1 MSANTVDQKV
11 VEMRFDNKDFEK
23 NTHQTMSTLDKLKQS
38 LKFTGATKGLEEIE
52 TKQRGMKFEGL
63 AAGIE
68 TVQMKFSAM
77 EAIAFSALNNITNRA
92 INAGISITKA
102 LTIDPISTGFQEY
115 EEKMGSVRTMLM
127 SSGYGLD
134 TIKEQLEELN
144 KYADQ
149 TIYSFQDMTSNIGKF
164 TNAGVDLKVAV
175 QAMKGISN
183 EAAVSGASSMEASRA
198 MYNIAQSLSMGYM
211 QFIDW
216 KSIENANMATVE
228 FKTNLMKT
236 GVAMGKIKDLGNGM
250 YSTGKETY
258 NLQQL
263 FKDGL
268 KDQWLTSDVLLT
280 TLQEYSNEETEIG
293 KKAYDAATKVR
304 TFSQLMA
311 TLKEAAQSGWGMTWE
326 LLVGD
331 FNEATDFLTEIS
343 DKIGGILDASSKAR
357 NEMLK
362 AWKEGGGR
370 AAAIDSLR
378 NIYNAI
384 GALIK
389 PIRDAFREVFPPMTA
404 KRLIEMTEAVK
415 NFTSKLILTSKA
427 SKQVHDIFKAFFS
440 VIKVG
445 VNIFK
450 TGLTIIFKAISAI
463 LGFKGSALDAVHAV
477 SQWVQGL
484 ADAINKSKVFTKT
497 AEFVSGAVDKIRDA
511 VAKAIDKIKQLFT
524 ASGISSFVDVLKKL
538 WEFISFIGGKVVNIA
553 AIMVNGIIKAFS
565 SGSNTMLSLV
575 NGTLLGTILLKIK
588 QFVDN
593 FHNTSKEILS
603 IGKTFKEVL
612 LGVKGALK
620 AYQEDLEAKKL
631 LKIAIAV
638 GILAVSLK
646 LLSTIPMEDLI
657 KGLGGIGV
665 LFGGLMGALKIL
677 SKYMGDLKKVGRTSV
692 LMISMA
698 IAIGILAGALKKIAS
713 IETEKLLPA
722 IIALGAIMA
731 YMIGTAKLLGKG
743 GKNLTKGAGQLI
755 LMAVA
760 VRILA
765 SAIKALGKLEP
776 EQMLQGI
783 AGFGAIMLILVGLS
797 SYMSRQKADM
807 IKGSAGI
814 IAMAIGIRIIASAIK
829 SMGSMENDQFLQG
842 LAGFGAIMLIL
853 VGLSSYLS
861 RHGGTF
867 AKGGASMLI
876 LSVSLLI
883 MAKVA
888 KQFGEMEW
896 ESLGKAGA
904 AIGGILV
911 FATILALLGKMG
923 PSILLGATSLLIAG
937 VALSIMVPVLKKLGE
952 IKWETMAKAGGYLLG
967 IMVALVLLGAVASAL
982 MDTGAILALAA
993 LAGTLLLF
1001 GAGIALIG
1009 AGLMMIGA
1017 GIAALAA
1024 SLTVSAAA
1032 IVAQLTIILTGI
1044 IMLIPNTIKAL
1055 AEGLVLF
1062 IVTIA
1067 NSFDQIADALVT
1079 IIVKICDVLITCVP
1093 KIVETILVIF
1103 TSLLESLA
1111 EHYPD
1116 MLDAGMRIIIAFL
1129 EGLALKLP
1137 DLIQAGFDLIISFIN
1152 GVADAIRNNAQAIK
1166 DAMQNLGQ
1174 AMLDGLC
1181 TFLGINSPSKK
1192 FMEIGLNIIQGLI
1205 NGLVDGIV
1213 KVVTKVK
1220 EIANKMAEAVHE
1232 KIAKF
1237 KEIGGKL
1244 INALKDGVA
1253 DFKDKVVNKVKSV
1266 AKGAVSTLKDFINNF
1281 KEAGKNLMNGLKDG
1295 ITAAKDKVVNKVKS
1309 IANGAI
1315 DTIKKALGIHSPSTV
1330 FRKIGEYTI
1339 QGMING
1345 ISMMGKA
1352 VSKVSEKVGNLAI
1365 NGMNKSIDKVAD
1377 LLSTDIDSEPT
1388 IKPVLDL
1395 SEIQNGVGKM
1405 NGMFNNQTVG
1415 VNANLNAISNM
1426 SRNRMN
1432 TNNEMLSA
1440 IKDLGKSLDNA
1451 GTTNNYN
1458 VNGVNYSGDSD
1469 VQSAIETLVRAVTV
1483 EGRV

>member
-1 MSANTVDQKV
+1 MSATIDQKV

-23 NTHQTMSTLDKLKQS
+23 NTHQTMSTLEKLKQS
-38 LKFTGATKGLEEIE
+38 LKLNGATKGLEEIE

-77 EAIAFSALNNITNRA
+77 EAIAFSALQNITNRA

-134 TIKEQLEELN
+134 IIKEQLEELN

-236 GVAMGKIKDLGNGM
+236 GVAMGKIKDLGNGL

-370 AAAIDSLR
+370 SAAIDSLR

-427 SKQVHDIFKAFFS
+427 SKQLHDIFKAFFS

-445 VNIFK
+445 VNIIK

-463 LGFKGSALDAVHAV
+463 LGFKGSALDAVHVV

-511 VAKAIDKIKQLFT
+511 IAKAIDKIKQLFT
-524 ASGISSFVDVLKKL
+524 SSGISSFVDALRKL
-538 WEFISFIGGKVVNIA
+538 WDFISFIGGKVVNIA
-553 AIMVNGIIKAFS
+553 AIIVNGITSAFS
-565 SGSNTMLSLV
+565 SGSGTLNALV
-575 NGTLLGTILLKIK
+575 SGTLLGTILLKIK
-588 QFVDN
+588 QFIDN
-593 FHNTSKEILS
+593 FDNTVKQITGVGKNVVEIL
-603 IGKTFKEVL
+603 K
-612 LGVKGALK
+612 GVRGVLK
-620 AYQEDLEAKKL
+620 AYQEDLESKKL
-631 LKIAIAV
+631 LKIAAAV
-638 GILAVSLK
+638 GILAISLK
-646 LLSTIPMEDLI
+646 ILSTIPMEDLI

-665 LFGGLMGALKIL
+665 LFSGLMGALKIL
-677 SKYMGDLKKVGRTSV
+677 SKYMGDLKKVGITSA
-692 LMISMA
+692 LMTAMSIS
-698 IAIGILAGALKKIAS
+698 ILILAGALKKVSS
-713 IETEKLLPA
+713 IETEKLLPSM
-722 IIALGAIMA
+722 IALGFIMGIMLA
-731 YMIGTAKLLGKG
+731 VAKGLGTG
-743 GKNLTKGAGQLI
+743 GKQLEKGAGQLI

-765 SAIKALGKLEP
+765 SAIKSIGKLDP
-776 EQMLQGI
+776 IQMATGVL
-783 AGFGAIMLILVGLS
+783 GLS
-797 SYMSRQKADM
+797 SIIVLLAALSENLSKKKVDM
-807 IKGSAGI
+807 VSGSAGI
-814 IAMAIGIRIIASAIK
+814 IALAIGIKIISSAVK
-829 SMGSMENDQFLQG
+829 SLGSMNLTKMAQG
-842 LAGFGAIMLIL
+842 LLGFSAIMLVLAGISEF
-853 VGLSSYLS
+853 LSKKKASFAA
-861 RHGGTF
+861 GG
-867 AKGGASMLI
+867 GSMLI
-876 LSVSLLI
+876 LSVALLI

-888 KQFGEMEW
+888 KQFGQMEW
-896 ESLGKAGA
+896 ESLGKAGV
-904 AIGGILV
+904 AIGGILI
-911 FATILALLGKMG
+911 FAAGLSLIGKMG
-923 PSILLGATSLLIAG
+923 PSLLLGASGLLVAG
-937 VALSIMVPVLKKLGE
+937 VALAIFVPAIKKLGE
-952 IKWETMAKAGGYLLG
+952 IDFKTISTAMLYLVGVLAALG
-967 IMVALVLLGAVASAL
+967 VAAYALVN
-982 MDTGAILALAA
+982 TGALVAMAA
-993 LAGTLLLF
+993 LAGVLLLF
-1001 GAGIALIG
+1001 GAGIALVG
-1009 AGLMMIGA
+1009 AGLMMISA
-1017 GIAALAA
+1017 GIASLAA

-1062 IVTIA
+1062 IKIIA
-1067 NSFDQIADALVT
+1067 DSFGQISDALVT
-1079 IIVKICDVLITCVP
+1079 IIIGICDVLIQCVP
-1093 KIVETILVIF
+1093 KIVETLLIIF
-1103 TSLLESLA
+1103 TALLESLA
-1111 EHYPD
+1111 THLPAII
-1116 MLDAGMRIIIAFL
+1116 DAGMRIVIAFI
-1129 EGLALKLP
+1129 EGIALKLP

-1166 DAMQNLGQ
+1166 DAMINLGT

-1181 TFLGINSPSKK
+1181 TFLGINSPSTK
-1192 FMEIGLNIIQGLI
+1192 FMEIGKYIIEGLI
-1205 NGLVDGIV
+1205 NGLVDGV
-1213 KVVTKVK
+1213 VNLVTKVK
-1220 EIANKMAEAVHE
+1220 EIANKMADAVHE

-1237 KEIGGKL
+1237 KEIGGNL

-1253 DFKDKVVNKVKSV
+1253 DFKDKVINKVQSV
-1266 AKGAVSTLKDFINNF
+1266 AKGAVSTLNDFINNF
-1281 KEAGKNLMNGLKDG
+1281 KDAGKNLMNGLKDG
-1295 ITAAKDKVVNKVKS
+1295 ITAAKDKIVNKVKS
-1309 IANGAI
+1309 IANSAI
-1315 DTIKKALGIHSPSTV
+1315 DTIKKTLGIHSPSTV

-1339 QGMING
+1339 QGMVNG
-1345 ISMMGKA
+1345 ITAMGKM
-1352 VSKVSEKVGNLAI
+1352 VGRVSERVGNLAI

-1377 LLSTDIDSEPT
+1377 LLSTDIDAEPT
-1388 IKPVLDL
+1388 ITPVLDL

-1405 NGMFNNQTVG
+1405 NSMFNNQSVG

-1432 TNNEMLSA
+1432 SNNEMLSA
-1440 IKDLGKSLDNA
+1440 IKDLGKSLNNA

-1458 VNGVNYSGDSD
+1458 VNGVSYSGDSD
-1469 VQSAIETLVRAVTV
+1469 VQSAIETLVRAATV

>member
-1 MSANTVDQKV
+1 MSATIDQKV

-23 NTHQTMSTLDKLKQS
+23 NTHQTMSTLEKLKQS
-38 LKFTGATKGLEEIE
+38 LKLNGATKGLEEIE

-77 EAIAFSALNNITNRA
+77 EAIAFSALQNITNRA

-134 TIKEQLEELN
+134 VIKEQLEELN

-198 MYNIAQSLSMGYM
+198 MYNIAQSLSTGYM
-211 QFIDW
+211 QLIDW

-236 GVAMGKIKDLGNGM
+236 GVAMGKIKDLGNGL

-370 AAAIDSLR
+370 SAAIDSLR

-384 GALIK
+384 EALIK

-450 TGLTIIFKAISAI
+450 TGLTIIFKVISAI
-463 LGFKGSALDAVHAV
+463 LGFKGTALDAVHAV

-511 VAKAIDKIKQLFT
+511 IAKVIDKIKQLFT
-524 ASGISSFVDVLKKL
+524 SSGISSFIDVLKKL

-553 AIMVNGIIKAFS
+553 AIMVNGIVKAFS

-603 IGKTFKEVL
+603 IGKTFKEIL
-612 LGVKGALK
+612 LGVKGVLK
-620 AYQEDLEAKKL
+620 SFQEDLEAKKL

-677 SKYMGDLKKVGRTSV
+677 SKYMGDLEKVGRTST
-692 LMISMA
+692 LMIAMS
-698 IAIGILAGALKKIAS
+698 ISILILAGALKKIAS

-765 SAIKALGKLEP
+765 SAIKAIGKLEP
-776 EQMLQGI
+776 EQMLQGL
-783 AGFGAIMLILVGLS
+783 AGFGAIMLTLVGLS

-829 SMGSMENDQFLQG
+829 AMGSMENDQFLQG
-842 LAGFGAIMLIL
+842 LAGFGAIMLTL

-861 RHGGTF
+861 RHGSTF

-888 KQFGEMEW
+888 KQFGQIEW

-904 AIGGILV
+904 AISGILI
-911 FATILALLGKMG
+911 FAAGLALIGKIG
-923 PSILLGATSLLIAG
+923 PSLLLGASGLLVAG
-937 VALSIMVPVLKKLGE
+937 VALAIFVPVIKKLGE
-952 IKWETMAKAGGYLLG
+952 IDFKTIGTAMLYLVGVLAALG
-967 IMVALVLLGAVASAL
+967 VAAYALVA
-982 MDTGAILALAA
+982 TGALAA
-993 LAGTLLLF
+993 MASLAGVLLLF
-1001 GAGIALIG
+1001 GAGIALVG

-1017 GIAALAA
+1017 GIASLAA

-1044 IMLIPNTIKAL
+1044 IMLIPNTVKAL

-1062 IVTIA
+1062 IQTIA
-1067 NSFDQIADALVT
+1067 NSFGQIADALVT
-1079 IIVKICDVLITCVP
+1079 IIIGLCDILIQCVP
-1093 KIVETILVIF
+1093 KIVETLLVIF
-1103 TSLLESLA
+1103 TALLESLA
-1111 EHYPD
+1111 THLPAII
-1116 MLDAGMRIIIAFL
+1116 DAGMRIVIAFI
-1129 EGLALKLP
+1129 EGIALKLP

-1166 DAMQNLGQ
+1166 DAMINLGT

-1181 TFLGINSPSKK
+1181 TFLGINSPSTK
-1192 FMEIGLNIIQGLI
+1192 FMEIGKYIIEGLI
-1205 NGLVDGIV
+1205 NGLVDGV
-1213 KVVTKVK
+1213 VNLVTKVK
-1220 EIANKMAEAVHE
+1220 EIANKMADAVHE

-1244 INALKDGVA
+1244 INALKDGIA
-1253 DFKDKVVNKVKSV
+1253 DFKDKVINKVKSV
-1266 AKGAVSTLKDFINNF
+1266 AKGAVSTLKNFINNF
-1281 KEAGKNLMNGLKDG
+1281 KDAGKNLINGLKDG

-1309 IANGAI
+1309 IANSAI
-1315 DTIKKALGIHSPSTV
+1315 DTIKKVLGIHSPSTV

-1339 QGMING
+1339 QGMVNG
-1345 ISMMGKA
+1345 ITAMGKM
-1352 VSKVSEKVGNLAI
+1352 VGRVSERVGNLAI

-1377 LLSTDIDSEPT
+1377 LLSTDIDAEPT
-1388 IKPVLDL
+1388 ITPVLDL

-1405 NGMFNNQTVG
+1405 NSMFNNQSVG

-1432 TNNEMLSA
+1432 SNNEMLSA
-1440 IKDLGKSLDNA
+1440 IKDLGKSLNNA

-1458 VNGVNYSGDSD
+1458 VNGVSYSGDSD
-1469 VQSAIETLVRAVTV
+1469 VQSAIETLVRAATV

>member
-1 MSANTVDQKV
+1 MSATIDQKV

-23 NTHQTMSTLDKLKQS
+23 NTHQTMSTLEKLKQS
-38 LKFTGATKGLEEIE
+38 LKLNGATKGLEEIE

-63 AAGIE
+63 TAGIE

-77 EAIAFSALNNITNRA
+77 EAIAFSALQNITNRA

-134 TIKEQLEELN
+134 VIKEQLEELN

-236 GVAMGKIKDLGNGM
+236 GVAMGKIKDLGNGL

-311 TLKEAAQSGWGMTWE
+311 TLKEAAQSGWGITWE

-343 DKIGGILDASSKAR
+343 DKISGILDASSKAR

-445 VNIFK
+445 VNIIK
-450 TGLTIIFKAISAI
+450 TGLTIVFKAISAI
-463 LGFKGSALDAVHAV
+463 LGFKGSALDAVHVV
-477 SQWVQGL
+477 SQWVQSL

-511 VAKAIDKIKQLFT
+511 IAKAMDKIKQLFT
-524 ASGISSFVDVLKKL
+524 SSGISSFVDVLKKL

-553 AIMVNGIIKAFS
+553 AIMANGIVKAFS

-657 KGLGGIGV
+657 KGLGGIGI
-665 LFGGLMGALKIL
+665 LFGGLMASLKIL
-677 SKYMGDLKKVGRTSV
+677 SKYMGDIKKVGRTSI

-698 IAIGILAGALKKIAS
+698 IAIGILAGALKKVAS

-722 IIALGAIMA
+722 MIALGFIMGIMLGIA
-731 YMIGTAKLLGKG
+731 KGLGTG
-743 GKNLTKGAGQLI
+743 GKQLEKGAGQLI

-765 SAIKALGKLEP
+765 SAIKSIGKLDP
-776 EQMLQGI
+776 IQMATGVL
-783 AGFGAIMLILVGLS
+783 GLS
-797 SYMSRQKADM
+797 SIIVLLAALSEYLSKKKADM
-807 IKGSAGI
+807 VSGSVGI
-814 IAMAIGIRIIASAIK
+814 IALAIGIRIIANAVK
-829 SMGSMENDQFLQG
+829 ALGGMDPMQMAQG
-842 LAGFGAIMLIL
+842 LLGFSAIMLIL
-853 VGLSSYLS
+853 AGISEYLS
-861 RHGGTF
+861 RKEATF
-867 AKGGASMLI
+867 AKGGVSMLI
-876 LSVSLLI
+876 LSAALLI
-883 MAKVA
+883 MAKVS
-888 KQFGEMEW
+888 KQFGQMEW

-911 FATILALLGKMG
+911 LATALSLLGNMG
-923 PSILLGATSLLIAG
+923 PGILIA
-937 VALSIMVPVLKKLGE
+937 
-952 IKWETMAKAGGYLLG
+952 
-967 IMVALVLLGAVASAL
+967 ASAL
-982 MDTGAILALAA
+982 LVVAIALNIFIPAIKKIGELDIGTLAKGLLVMIAALAA
-993 LAGTLLLF
+993 LAIVSTLITDTGAIAAMAALAGVLALF
-1001 GAGIALIG
+1001 GVGIALIG
-1009 AGLMMIGA
+1009 VGIMAISA
-1017 GIAALAA
+1017 GIASLAA

-1044 IMLIPNTIKAL
+1044 IMLIPNTVKAL

-1062 IVTIA
+1062 IQTIA
-1067 NSFDQIADALVT
+1067 DSFGQIADALVT
-1079 IIVKICDVLITCVP
+1079 IIIGICDVLIQCVP
-1093 KIVETILVIF
+1093 KIVETLLVIF
-1103 TSLLESLA
+1103 TALLESLA
-1111 EHYPD
+1111 THLPD
-1116 MLDAGMRIIIAFL
+1116 IIDAGMRIVIALL
-1129 EGLALKLP
+1129 EGIALKLP

-1152 GVADAIRNNAQAIK
+1152 GLADAIRNNAQAIK
-1166 DAMQNLGQ
+1166 DAMVNLGT
-1174 AMLDGLC
+1174 AMLEGLC
-1181 TFLGINSPSKK
+1181 TFLGINSPSTK
-1192 FMEIGLNIIQGLI
+1192 FMEIGKYIIEGLI
-1205 NGLVDGIV
+1205 NGLVDGV
-1213 KVVTKVK
+1213 VNLVTKVK
-1220 EIANKMAEAVHE
+1220 EIANKMADAVHE

-1237 KEIGGKL
+1237 KEIGGNL

-1253 DFKDKVVNKVKSV
+1253 DFKDKVVNKVQSV

-1281 KEAGKNLMNGLKDG
+1281 KDAGKNLMNGLKDG

-1309 IANGAI
+1309 IANSAI

-1339 QGMING
+1339 QGMVNG
-1345 ISMMGKA
+1345 ITAMGKM
-1352 VSKVSEKVGNLAI
+1352 VGRVSERVGNLAI

-1377 LLSTDIDSEPT
+1377 LLSTDIDAEPT
-1388 IKPVLDL
+1388 ITPILDL

-1405 NGMFNNQTVG
+1405 NSMFNNQSVG

-1432 TNNEMLSA
+1432 SNNEMLSA
-1440 IKDLGKSLDNA
+1440 IKDLGKSLSNA

-1458 VNGVNYSGDSD
+1458 VNGVSYSGDSD
-1469 VQSAIETLVRAVTV
+1469 VQSAIETLVRAATV

>member
-1 MSANTVDQKV
+1 MSATIDQKV

-23 NTHQTMSTLDKLKQS
+23 NTHQTMSTLEKLKQS
-38 LKFTGATKGLEEIE
+38 LKLNGATKGLEEIE

-63 AAGIE
+63 VSGIE

-77 EAIAFSALNNITNRA
+77 ETIAFSALQNITNRA

-102 LTIDPISTGFQEY
+102 LTIDPVSTGYQEY
-115 EEKMGSVRTMLM
+115 EEKMSSVRTMLM
-127 SSGYGLD
+127 SSGYDLD

-183 EAAVSGASSMEASRA
+183 EAAVAGADSMQASRA

-211 QFIDW
+211 QYLDW
-216 KSIENANMATVE
+216 KSVENANMGTVE
-228 FKTNLMKT
+228 FKKNLIKT
-236 GVAMGKIKDLGNGM
+236 GVAMGKVKEIGDGL

-268 KDQWLTSDVLLT
+268 KDEWLSNDVLLT
-280 TLQEYSNEETEIG
+280 TLQEYANDETEIG

-343 DKIGGILDASSKAR
+343 DKIGGILNASSEAR
-357 NEMLK
+357 NEMIK

-445 VNIFK
+445 VNIIK

-497 AEFVSGAVDKIRDA
+497 AEFVSGAVNKIRDA
-511 VAKAIDKIKQLFT
+511 IAKAIDKIKQLFT

-657 KGLGGIGV
+657 KGLGGIGI

-677 SKYMGDLKKVGRTSV
+677 SKYMGDLKKVGRTST
-692 LMISMA
+692 LMIAMS
-698 IAIGILAGALKKIAS
+698 ISILILAGALKKVAS

-722 IIALGAIMA
+722 VIALGSIMA
-731 YMIGTAKLLGKG
+731 LMVAMVKDLGNG
-743 GKNLTKGAGQLI
+743 GKNMEKGAGQLI

-765 SAIKALGKLEP
+765 NAIKAMGKLEP
-776 EQMLQGI
+776 EQLIRGL

-797 SYMSRQKADM
+797 SYLSRQKADM
-807 IKGSAGI
+807 MKGSAGI
-814 IAMAIGIRIIASAIK
+814 IALAIGIRIIASAIK
-829 SMGSMENDQFLQG
+829 AMGSMENDQFLQG

-861 RHGGTF
+861 RHGSTF

-888 KQFGEMEW
+888 KQFGQMEW

-904 AIGGILV
+904 AIGGILI
-911 FATILALLGKMG
+911 FAAGLALIGKMG
-923 PSILLGATSLLIAG
+923 PSLLLGASGLLVAG
-937 VALSIMVPVLKKLGE
+937 VALAIFVPVIKKLGE
-952 IKWETMAKAGGYLLG
+952 IDFKTIGKAMLYLVGVLAVLG
-967 IMVALVLLGAVASAL
+967 VAAYALVA
-982 MDTGAILALAA
+982 TGALAAMAA
-993 LAGTLLLF
+993 LAGVLLLF
-1001 GAGIALIG
+1001 GAGIALVG
-1009 AGLMMIGA
+1009 AGLMMISA
-1017 GIAALAA
+1017 GIASLAA

-1062 IVTIA
+1062 IKTIA
-1067 NSFDQIADALVT
+1067 DSFGQIADALVT
-1079 IIVKICDVLITCVP
+1079 IIIGLCDILIQCVP
-1093 KIVETILVIF
+1093 KIVETLLVIF
-1103 TSLLESLA
+1103 TALLESLA
-1111 EHYPD
+1111 THLPD
-1116 MLDAGMRIIIAFL
+1116 IIDAGMRIVIAFL
-1129 EGLALKLP
+1129 EGIALKLP

-1166 DAMQNLGQ
+1166 DAMINLGT

-1181 TFLGINSPSKK
+1181 TFLGINSPSTK
-1192 FMEIGLNIIQGLI
+1192 FMEIGKYIIEGLI

-1213 KVVTKVK
+1213 NLVTKVK
-1220 EIANKMAEAVHE
+1220 EIANKMADAVHE

-1237 KEIGGKL
+1237 KEIGGNL
-1244 INALKDGVA
+1244 INALKDGIA
-1253 DFKDKVVNKVKSV
+1253 NLKDKVKDKVGSV
-1266 AKGAVSTLKDFINNF
+1266 AKGAISTLKDFINNF
-1281 KEAGKNLMNGLKDG
+1281 KDAGKNLMNGLKDG

-1309 IANGAI
+1309 IANSAI
-1315 DTIKKALGIHSPSTV
+1315 DTIKNVLGIHSPSTV

-1339 QGMING
+1339 QGMVNG
-1345 ISMMGKA
+1345 ITAM
-1352 VSKVSEKVGNLAI
+1352 SKMVGRVSERVGNLAI

-1377 LLSTDIDSEPT
+1377 LLSTDIDAEPT
-1388 IKPVLDL
+1388 ITPVLDL

-1405 NGMFNNQTVG
+1405 NGMFNNQSVG

-1440 IKDLGKSLDNA
+1440 IKDLGKSLSNA

-1458 VNGVNYSGDSD
+1458 VNGVNYSGDGD
-1469 VQSAIETLVRAVTV
+1469 VQSAIETLVRAATV

>member
-1 MSANTVDQKV
+1 MSATIDQKV

-23 NTHQTMSTLDKLKQS
+23 NTHQTMSTLEKLKQS
-38 LKFTGATKGLEEIE
+38 LKLNGATKGLEEIE

-63 AAGIE
+63 ASGIE

-77 EAIAFSALNNITNRA
+77 EAIAFSALQNITNRA

-134 TIKEQLEELN
+134 VIKEQLEELN

-250 YSTGKETY
+250 YDTGKDTY

-280 TLQEYSNEETEIG
+280 TLQDYSNEYTEIG
-293 KKAYDAATKVR
+293 KKSYEAATKVR

-343 DKIGGILDASSKAR
+343 DKIGGILEASSNAR

-404 KRLIEMTEAVK
+404 KRLIAMTEAVK

-445 VNIFK
+445 VNVFK
-450 TGLTIIFKAISAI
+450 TGLAIIFKAISTI

-511 VAKAIDKIKQLFT
+511 IAKAIDKIKHLFT
-524 ASGISSFVDVLKKL
+524 ASGISSFIDVLRKL
-538 WEFISFIGGKVVNIA
+538 WDFLAFIGSKVVNIA
-553 AIMVNGIIKAFS
+553 ATITNGIISAFS
-565 SGSNTMLSLV
+565 SGSGTLNALV
-575 NGTLLGTILLKIK
+575 SGTLLGTILLKIK

-593 FHNTSKEILS
+593 FGDTMKQVNSVSKNVVGILN
-603 IGKTFKEVL
+603 
-612 LGVKGALK
+612 GVKGVLK

-631 LKIAIAV
+631 LKIALSV

-646 LLSTIPMEDLI
+646 ILSTIPMEDLI
-657 KGLGGIGV
+657 KGLGGIGI
-665 LFGGLMGALKIL
+665 LFGGLMSALKIL
-677 SKYMGDLKKVGRTSV
+677 SKYMSDIENVARTSA
-692 LMISMA
+692 LMISMS
-698 IAIGILAGALKKIAS
+698 ISIGILAGALKKVAS

-722 IIALGAIMA
+722 VIALSTIMYILLKIA
-731 YMIGTAKLLGKG
+731 QKIGTSGKA
-743 GKNLTKGAGQLI
+743 LEKGADQLI
-755 LMAVA
+755 LMAIA

-765 SAIKALGKLEP
+765 SAIKTIGKLQP
-776 EQMLQGI
+776 EQMAVGVL
-783 AGFGAIMLILVGLS
+783 GLS
-797 SYMSRQKADM
+797 SIIVLLAALADYLKTKKTTMSRMAKN
-807 IKGSAGI
+807 ILP
-814 IAMAIGIRIIASAIK
+814 MAIGIRIMASAIK
-829 SMGSMENDQFLQG
+829 
-842 LAGFGAIMLIL
+842 AIGMMKPEQMAVGVL
-853 VGLSSYLS
+853 GLSSIIILLAGVS
-861 RHGGTF
+861 EFLAKKEASFATAGG
-867 AKGGASMLI
+867 SMLV
-876 LSVSLLI
+876 LSVALLI

-888 KQFGEMEW
+888 KQLGQMEW

-911 FATILALLGKMG
+911 LAIALSLLGNMG
-923 PSILLGATSLLIAG
+923 PGILIAASSLLVVAIALNIFIPAIKKIG
-937 VALSIMVPVLKKLGE
+937 ELDIGAL
-952 IKWETMAKAGGYLLG
+952 AKGLFV
-967 IMVALVLLGAVASAL
+967 MVA
-982 MDTGAILALAA
+982 ALAA
-993 LAGTLLLF
+993 LAIVATLITDTGAIAAMAALAGVLALF
-1001 GAGIALIG
+1001 GVGIALIG
-1009 AGLMMIGA
+1009 VGIMAISA
-1017 GIAALAA
+1017 GIASLAA
-1024 SLTVSAAA
+1024 SLTVSATA

-1055 AEGLVLF
+1055 ADGLVLF
-1062 IVTIA
+1062 IKTIA
-1067 NSFDQIADALVT
+1067 DSFGQIADALVT
-1079 IIVKICDVLITCVP
+1079 IIIGICDVLIQCVP
-1093 KIVETILVIF
+1093 KIVETLLIIF
-1103 TSLLESLA
+1103 TALLESLA
-1111 EHYPD
+1111 LHLPD
-1116 MLDAGMRIIIAFL
+1116 IIDAGMRIVIAFI
-1129 EGLALKLP
+1129 EGIALKLP

-1152 GVADAIRNNAQAIK
+1152 GLADAIRNNAQAIK
-1166 DAMQNLGQ
+1166 DAMANLGK
-1174 AMLDGLC
+1174 AMYEGLC
-1181 TFLGINSPSKK
+1181 TFLGINSPSTK
-1192 FMEIGLNIIQGLI
+1192 FMEIGKYIIEGLI
-1205 NGLVDGIV
+1205 EGIKSLVS
-1213 KVVTKVK
+1213 KVVNLVKDLATKAVNAIIDKAGKFLSAGK
-1220 EIANKMAEAVHE
+1220 EIITN
-1232 KIAKF
+1232 
-1237 KEIGGKL
+1237 
-1244 INALKDGVA
+1244 LKDGVLA
-1253 DFKDKVVNKVKSV
+1253 IKDSVVSKAKSI
-1266 AKGAVSTLKDFINNF
+1266 ATGAVNAIKEKVEKF
-1281 KEAGKNLMNGLKDG
+1281 KNVGRQMMTGLKDG
-1295 ITAAKDKVVNKVKS
+1295 IEAAKDKVFSKVKS
-1309 IANGAI
+1309 IANGAM
-1315 DTIKKALGIHSPSTV
+1315 DTIKKVLGIHSPSTV
-1330 FRKIGEYTI
+1330 FRKIGIYTI
-1339 QGMING
+1339 QGLVNG
-1345 ISMMGKA
+1345 ITTMGKMVGRA
-1352 VSKVSEKVGNLAI
+1352 AETVGNLAI
-1365 NGMNKSIDKVAD
+1365 DGMNKSIDKVANM
-1377 LLSTDIDSEPT
+1377 LSTDIDAEPT
-1388 IKPVLDL
+1388 ITPVLDL

-1405 NGMFNNQTVG
+1405 NGMFNNQSVG

-1458 VNGVNYSGDSD
+1458 VNGINYSGDSD

>member
-1 MSANTVDQKV
+1 MSATIDQKV

-23 NTHQTMSTLDKLKQS
+23 NTHQTMSTLEKLKQS
-38 LKFTGATKGLEEIE
+38 LKLNGATKGLEEIE

-63 AAGIE
+63 TAGIE
-68 TVQMKFSAM
+68 TVQMKFSALEVM
-77 EAIAFSALNNITNRA
+77 AFSALQNITNRA

-102 LTIDPISTGFQEY
+102 LTIDPIATGYQEY

-134 TIKEQLEELN
+134 VIKEQLEELN

-236 GVAMGKIKDLGNGM
+236 GVAMGKIKDLGNGL

-511 VAKAIDKIKQLFT
+511 IAKAIDKIKQLFT

-603 IGKTFKEVL
+603 IGKAFKEVL
-612 LGVKGALK
+612 LGVKGVLK

-657 KGLGGIGV
+657 KGLGGIGI

-677 SKYMGDLKKVGRTSV
+677 SKYMGDLKKVGRTST
-692 LMISMA
+692 LMIAMS
-698 IAIGILAGALKKIAS
+698 ISILILAGALKKVAS

-722 IIALGAIMA
+722 VIALGSIMA
-731 YMIGTAKLLGKG
+731 LMVAMVKDLGNG
-743 GKNLTKGAGQLI
+743 GKNMEKGAGQLI

-765 SAIKALGKLEP
+765 SAIKAMGKLEP
-776 EQMLQGI
+776 EQLIRGL

-797 SYMSRQKADM
+797 SYLSRQKADM

-814 IAMAIGIRIIASAIK
+814 IALAIGIRIIASAIK
-829 SMGSMENDQFLQG
+829 AMGSMENDQFLQG

-861 RHGGTF
+861 RHGSTF

-888 KQFGEMEW
+888 KQFGQMEW

-904 AIGGILV
+904 AIGGILI
-911 FATILALLGKMG
+911 FAAGLALIGKMG
-923 PSILLGATSLLIAG
+923 PSLLLGASGLLVAG
-937 VALSIMVPVLKKLGE
+937 VALAIFVPVIKKLGE
-952 IKWETMAKAGGYLLG
+952 IDFKTIGIAMLYLVGVLTVLG
-967 IMVALVLLGAVASAL
+967 VAAYALVA
-982 MDTGAILALAA
+982 TGALAAMAA
-993 LAGTLLLF
+993 LAGVLLLF
-1001 GAGIALIG
+1001 GAGIALVG
-1009 AGLMMIGA
+1009 AGLMMISA
-1017 GIAALAA
+1017 GIASLSA

-1062 IVTIA
+1062 IKTIA
-1067 NSFDQIADALVT
+1067 DSFGQIADALVT
-1079 IIVKICDVLITCVP
+1079 IIIGLCDILIQCVP
-1093 KIVETILVIF
+1093 KIVETLLIIF
-1103 TSLLESLA
+1103 TALLESLA
-1111 EHYPD
+1111 THLPD
-1116 MLDAGMRIIIAFL
+1116 IIDAGMRIVIALL
-1129 EGLALKLP
+1129 EGIALKLP

-1152 GVADAIRNNAQAIK
+1152 GLADAIRNNAQAIK
-1166 DAMQNLGQ
+1166 DAMVNLGT

-1181 TFLGINSPSKK
+1181 TFLGINSPSTK
-1192 FMEIGLNIIQGLI
+1192 FMEIGKYIIEGLI
-1205 NGLVDGIV
+1205 NGLVDGV
-1213 KVVTKVK
+1213 VNLVTKVK
-1220 EIANKMAEAVHE
+1220 EIANKMADAVHE

-1237 KEIGGKL
+1237 KEIGGNL
-1244 INALKDGVA
+1244 INALKDGIA
-1253 DFKDKVVNKVKSV
+1253 NLKDKVKDKVGSV
-1266 AKGAVSTLKDFINNF
+1266 AKGAISTLKDFINNF
-1281 KEAGKNLMNGLKDG
+1281 KDAGKNLMNGLKDG

-1309 IANGAI
+1309 IANSAI
-1315 DTIKKALGIHSPSTV
+1315 DTIKDVLGIHSPSTV

-1339 QGMING
+1339 QGMVNG
-1345 ISMMGKA
+1345 ITAMGKM
-1352 VSKVSEKVGNLAI
+1352 VGRVSERVGNLAI

-1377 LLSTDIDSEPT
+1377 LLSTDIDAEPT
-1388 IKPVLDL
+1388 ITPVLDL

-1405 NGMFNNQTVG
+1405 NSMFNNQSVG

-1432 TNNEMLSA
+1432 SNNEMLSA
-1440 IKDLGKSLDNA
+1440 IKDLGKSLSNA

-1458 VNGVNYSGDSD
+1458 VNGVNYSGDGD
-1469 VQSAIETLVRAVTV
+1469 VQSAIETLVRAATV

>member
-1 MSANTVDQKV
+1 MSATIDQKV

-23 NTHQTMSTLDKLKQS
+23 NTHQTMSTLEKLKQS
-38 LKFTGATKGLEEIE
+38 LKLNGATKGLEEIE

-63 AAGIE
+63 TAGIE
-68 TVQMKFSAM
+68 TVQMKFSALEVM
-77 EAIAFSALNNITNRA
+77 AFSALQNITNRA

-102 LTIDPISTGFQEY
+102 LTIDPIATGYQEY

-134 TIKEQLEELN
+134 VIKEQLEELN

-236 GVAMGKIKDLGNGM
+236 GVAMGKIKDLGNGL

-511 VAKAIDKIKQLFT
+511 IAKAIDKIKQLFT

-553 AIMVNGIIKAFS
+553 AIMVNGIVKAFS

-575 NGTLLGTILLKIK
+575 NGTLFGTILLKIK

-677 SKYMGDLKKVGRTSV
+677 SKYMGDLKKVGRTST
-692 LMISMA
+692 LMIAMS
-698 IAIGILAGALKKIAS
+698 ISILILAGALKKVAS

-722 IIALGAIMA
+722 VIALGSIMA
-731 YMIGTAKLLGKG
+731 LMVAMVKDLGNG
-743 GKNLTKGAGQLI
+743 GKNMEKGAGQLI

-765 SAIKALGKLEP
+765 SAIKAMGKLEP
-776 EQMLQGI
+776 EQLIRGL

-797 SYMSRQKADM
+797 SYLSRQKADM

-814 IAMAIGIRIIASAIK
+814 IALAIGIRIIASAIK
-829 SMGSMENDQFLQG
+829 AMGSMENDQFLQG

-861 RHGGTF
+861 RHGSTF

-888 KQFGEMEW
+888 KQFGQMEW

-904 AIGGILV
+904 AIGGILI
-911 FATILALLGKMG
+911 FAAGLALIGKMG
-923 PSILLGATSLLIAG
+923 PSLLLGASGLLVAG
-937 VALSIMVPVLKKLGE
+937 VALAIFVPVIKKLGE
-952 IKWETMAKAGGYLLG
+952 IDFKTIGIAMLYLVGVLTVLG
-967 IMVALVLLGAVASAL
+967 VAAYALVA
-982 MDTGAILALAA
+982 TGALAAMAA
-993 LAGTLLLF
+993 LAGVLLLF
-1001 GAGIALIG
+1001 GAGIALVG
-1009 AGLMMIGA
+1009 AGLMMISA
-1017 GIAALAA
+1017 GIASLSA

-1062 IVTIA
+1062 IKTIA
-1067 NSFDQIADALVT
+1067 DSFGQIADALVT
-1079 IIVKICDVLITCVP
+1079 IIIGLCDILIQCVP
-1093 KIVETILVIF
+1093 KIVETLLIIF
-1103 TSLLESLA
+1103 TALLESLA
-1111 EHYPD
+1111 THLPD
-1116 MLDAGMRIIIAFL
+1116 IIDAGMRIVIALL
-1129 EGLALKLP
+1129 EGIALKLP

-1152 GVADAIRNNAQAIK
+1152 GLADAIRNNAQAIK
-1166 DAMQNLGQ
+1166 DAMINLGT

-1181 TFLGINSPSKK
+1181 TFLGINSPSTK
-1192 FMEIGLNIIQGLI
+1192 FMEIGKYIIEGLI
-1205 NGLVDGIV
+1205 NGLVDGV
-1213 KVVTKVK
+1213 VNLVTKVK
-1220 EIANKMAEAVHE
+1220 EIANKMADAVHE

-1237 KEIGGKL
+1237 KEIGGNL

-1253 DFKDKVVNKVKSV
+1253 DFKDKVVNKVQSV

-1281 KEAGKNLMNGLKDG
+1281 KDAGKNLMNGLKDG

-1309 IANGAI
+1309 IANSAI

-1339 QGMING
+1339 QGMVNG
-1345 ISMMGKA
+1345 ITAMGKM
-1352 VSKVSEKVGNLAI
+1352 VGRVSERVGNLAI

-1377 LLSTDIDSEPT
+1377 LLSTDIDAEPT
-1388 IKPVLDL
+1388 ITPVLDL

-1405 NGMFNNQTVG
+1405 NSMFNNQSVG

-1432 TNNEMLSA
+1432 SNNEMLSA
-1440 IKDLGKSLDNA
+1440 IKDLGKSLNNA

-1458 VNGVNYSGDSD
+1458 VNGVSYSGDSD
-1469 VQSAIETLVRAVTV
+1469 VQSAIETLVRAATV

>member
-1 MSANTVDQKV
+1 MSAIIDQKV

-23 NTHQTMSTLDKLKQS
+23 NTHQTMSTLEKLKQS
-38 LKFTGATKGLEEIE
+38 LKLNGATKGLEEIE

-77 EAIAFSALNNITNRA
+77 EAIAFSALQNITNRA

-183 EAAVSGASSMEASRA
+183 EAAVSGASSIEASRA

-236 GVAMGKIKDLGNGM
+236 GVAMGKIKDLGNGL

-304 TFSQLMA
+304 TFSQLMD

-370 AAAIDSLR
+370 ASAIDSLR

-463 LGFKGSALDAVHAV
+463 LGFKGTALDAVHAV

-511 VAKAIDKIKQLFT
+511 IAKAIDKIKQLFT

-553 AIMVNGIIKAFS
+553 AIMVNGIVKAFS

-612 LGVKGALK
+612 LVVKGVLK

-638 GILAVSLK
+638 GILAASLK

-677 SKYMGDLKKVGRTSV
+677 SKYMGDLKKVGRTST
-692 LMISMA
+692 LMIAMS
-698 IAIGILAGALKKIAS
+698 ISILILAGALKKISS

-765 SAIKALGKLEP
+765 SVIKAIGKLEP
-776 EQMLQGI
+776 EQMLQGL

-797 SYMSRQKADM
+797 SYMSRQEADM

-829 SMGSMENDQFLQG
+829 AMGLMENDQFLKG
-842 LAGFGAIMLIL
+842 LAGFGAIMLTL

-861 RHGGTF
+861 RHGSTF
-867 AKGGASMLI
+867 AKGEASMLI

-888 KQFGEMEW
+888 KQFGQIEW

-904 AIGGILV
+904 AISGILI
-911 FATILALLGKMG
+911 FAAGLALIGKIG
-923 PSILLGATSLLIAG
+923 PSLLLGASGLLVAG
-937 VALSIMVPVLKKLGE
+937 VALAIFVPVIKKLGE
-952 IKWETMAKAGGYLLG
+952 IDFKTIGTAMLYLVGVLSVFG
-967 IMVALVLLGAVASAL
+967 VAAYALVA
-982 MDTGAILALAA
+982 TGALAA
-993 LAGTLLLF
+993 MASLAGVLLLF
-1001 GAGIALIG
+1001 GAGIALVG

-1017 GIAALAA
+1017 GIASLAA

-1044 IMLIPNTIKAL
+1044 IMLIPNTVKAL

-1062 IVTIA
+1062 IQTIA
-1067 NSFDQIADALVT
+1067 NSFGQIADALVT
-1079 IIVKICDVLITCVP
+1079 IIIGLCDILIQCVP
-1093 KIVETILVIF
+1093 KIVETLLVIF
-1103 TSLLESLA
+1103 TALLESLA
-1111 EHYPD
+1111 THLPAII
-1116 MLDAGMRIIIAFL
+1116 DAGMRIVIAFI
-1129 EGLALKLP
+1129 EGIALKLP

-1166 DAMQNLGQ
+1166 DAMINLGT

-1181 TFLGINSPSKK
+1181 TFLGINSPSTK
-1192 FMEIGLNIIQGLI
+1192 FMEIGKYIIEGLI
-1205 NGLVDGIV
+1205 NGLVDGV
-1213 KVVTKVK
+1213 VNLVTKVK
-1220 EIANKMAEAVHE
+1220 EIANKMADAVHE

-1237 KEIGGKL
+1237 KEIGGNL

-1253 DFKDKVVNKVKSV
+1253 DFKDKVVNKVQSI

-1281 KEAGKNLMNGLKDG
+1281 KDAGKNLMNGLKDG

-1309 IANGAI
+1309 IANSAI

-1330 FRKIGEYTI
+1330 FRKIGVYTI
-1339 QGMING
+1339 QGMVNG
-1345 ISMMGKA
+1345 ITAMGKM
-1352 VSKVSEKVGNLAI
+1352 VGRVSERVGNLAI

-1377 LLSTDIDSEPT
+1377 LLSTDIDAEPT
-1388 IKPVLDL
+1388 ITPVLDL

-1405 NGMFNNQTVG
+1405 NSMFNNQSVG
-1415 VNANLNAISNM
+1415 VNTNLNAISNM

-1432 TNNEMLSA
+1432 SNNEMLSA
-1440 IKDLGKSLDNA
+1440 IKDLGKSLNNA
-1451 GTTNNYN
+1451 GTINNYN
-1458 VNGVNYSGDSD
+1458 VNGVSYSGDSD
-1469 VQSAIETLVRAVTV
+1469 VQSAIETLIRAATV

>member
-1 MSANTVDQKV
+1 MSATIDQKV

-23 NTHQTMSTLDKLKQS
+23 NTHQTMSTLEKLKQS
-38 LKFTGATKGLEEIE
+38 LKLNGATKGLEEIE

-63 AAGIE
+63 ASGIE

-77 EAIAFSALNNITNRA
+77 ESIAFTALQNITNRA

-149 TIYSFQDMTSNIGKF
+149 TIYSFKDMTSNIGKF
-164 TNAGVDLKVAV
+164 TNSGVDLKVAV

-211 QFIDW
+211 QFVDW

-236 GVAMGKIKDLGNGM
+236 GLEMGKIKKVGKDL

-280 TLQEYSNEETEIG
+280 TLQQYSNEETAIG

-304 TFSQLMA
+304 TFSQLMD

-343 DKIGGILDASSKAR
+343 DKIGGILDASSNAR

-404 KRLIEMTEAVK
+404 KRLIKMTEAVK
-415 NFTSKLILTSKA
+415 DFTSKLILTSKA

-440 VIKVG
+440 LNKIG
-445 VNIFK
+445 INIVK

-463 LGFKGSALDAVHAV
+463 LGFKGSALDAVHVV
-477 SQWVQGL
+477 SQWVQSL

-511 VAKAIDKIKQLFT
+511 IAKAIDKIKQLFT
-524 ASGISSFVDVLKKL
+524 SSGISSFVDVLRKL
-538 WEFISFIGGKVVNIA
+538 WDFISFIGGKVVNMA
-553 AIMVNGIIKAFS
+553 AIIVNGITKAFS
-565 SGSNTMLSLV
+565 SGSGTLNSLV
-575 NGTLLGTILLKIK
+575 SGTLLGTILLKIK

-593 FHNTSKEILS
+593 FHSTSKEIVS
-603 IGKTFKEVL
+603 IVDSFKQLISGVTGVL
-612 LGVKGALK
+612 KGM
-620 AYQEDLEAKKL
+620 QEDLEAKKM
-631 LKIAIAV
+631 LKIAIAI

-657 KGLGGIGV
+657 KGLGGIGI
-665 LFGGLMGALKIL
+665 LFGGLISALKIL
-677 SKYMGDLKKVGRTSV
+677 SNYMGDIKEVGRTSA
-692 LMISMA
+692 LMIAMS
-698 IAIGILAGALKKIAS
+698 ISILILAGALKKVAS

-722 IIALGAIMA
+722 MIALGFIMGIMLA
-731 YMIGTAKLLGKG
+731 VAKGLGTG
-743 GKNLTKGAGQLI
+743 GKQLEKGAGQLI

-765 SAIKALGKLEP
+765 NAIKAMGKLEP
-776 EQMLQGI
+776 EQLIRGL
-783 AGFGAIMLILVGLS
+783 AGFGAIILILVGLS
-797 SYMSRQKADM
+797 SYLSGQEADM

-814 IAMAIGIRIIASAIK
+814 IALAIGIRIIASAIK
-829 SMGSMENDQFLQG
+829 AMGSMENDQFLQG

-853 VGLSSYLS
+853 VGLSTYLS
-861 RHGGTF
+861 RHGSTF
-867 AKGGASMLI
+867 TKGGASMLI

-888 KQFGEMEW
+888 KQLGQMEW

-904 AIGGILV
+904 AIGGILI
-911 FATILALLGKMG
+911 FAAGLALIGKMG
-923 PSILLGATSLLIAG
+923 PSLLLGASGLLVAGIAL
-937 VALSIMVPVLKKLGE
+937 AIFVPVIKKLGE
-952 IKWETMAKAGGYLLG
+952 IDFKTMGTAMLYLVGVLTALG
-967 IMVALVLLGAVASAL
+967 VAAYALVA
-982 MDTGAILALAA
+982 TGALTAMAA
-993 LAGTLLLF
+993 LAGVLLLF
-1001 GAGIALIG
+1001 GAGIALVG
-1009 AGLMMIGA
+1009 VGLMMIGA
-1017 GIAALAA
+1017 GITALAA

-1032 IVAQLTIILTGI
+1032 IVSQLTIILTGI
-1044 IMLIPNTIKAL
+1044 IMLIPNTVKAL

-1062 IVTIA
+1062 IQTIA
-1067 NSFDQIADALVT
+1067 NSFGQIADAFVT
-1079 IIVKICDVLITCVP
+1079 IIIALCDILIQCVP
-1093 KIVETILVIF
+1093 KIVETLLTIF
-1103 TSLLESLA
+1103 TALLESLA
-1111 EHYPD
+1111 LHLPD
-1116 MLDAGMRIIIAFL
+1116 IIDAGMRIVIAFI
-1129 EGLALKLP
+1129 EGIALKLP

-1152 GVADAIRNNAQAIK
+1152 GLADAIRNNAQAIK
-1166 DAMQNLGQ
+1166 DAMINLGT
-1174 AMLDGLC
+1174 AMIDGLC
-1181 TFLGINSPSKK
+1181 TFLGINSPSTK
-1192 FMEIGLNIIQGLI
+1192 FIEIGKHIIEGLI
-1205 NGLVDGIV
+1205 EGIGSLVSNVVNLLKGLATKAVNAIVDKAGKFLSAGKKII
-1213 KVVTKVK
+1213 TK
-1220 EIANKMAEAVHE
+1220 
-1232 KIAKF
+1232 
-1237 KEIGGKL
+1237 
-1244 INALKDGVA
+1244 LKDGMLAIKDGIASKAKSIATGAIDAIKEKVEK
-1253 DFKDKVVNKVKSV
+1253 FKD
-1266 AKGAVSTLKDFINNF
+1266 
-1281 KEAGKNLMNGLKDG
+1281 AGKQMMTGLKDG
-1295 ITAAKDKVVNKVKS
+1295 INAAKDKVFKKVKS
-1309 IANGAI
+1309 IADGAM
-1315 DTIKKALGIHSPSTV
+1315 DSIKKTLGIHSPSTV
-1330 FRKIGEYTI
+1330 FRKIGIYTI
-1339 QGMING
+1339 QGMVNG
-1345 ISMMGKA
+1345 ITAMGKM
-1352 VSKVSEKVGNLAI
+1352 VGRVTENVGNLAI

-1377 LLSTDIDSEPT
+1377 LLSTDVDAEPT
-1388 IKPVLDL
+1388 ITPVLDL

-1405 NGMFNNQTVG
+1405 NSMFNNQSVG

-1432 TNNEMLSA
+1432 SNNEMLSA
-1440 IKDLGKSLDNA
+1440 IKDLGKSLNNV

-1458 VNGVNYSGDSD
+1458 VNGIKYSGDVD
-1469 VQSAIETLVRAVTV
+1469 VQSAIETLVRAANV
-1483 EGRV
+1483 ERRA

>member
-1 MSANTVDQKV
+1 MSATIDQKV

-23 NTHQTMSTLDKLKQS
+23 NTHQTMSTLEKLKQS
-38 LKFTGATKGLEEIE
+38 LKLNGATKGLEEIE

-77 EAIAFSALNNITNRA
+77 EAIAFSALQNITNRA

-134 TIKEQLEELN
+134 VIKEQLEELN

-175 QAMKGISN
+175 KAMKGISN

-198 MYNIAQSLSMGYM
+198 MYNIAQSLSTGYM
-211 QFIDW
+211 QLIDW

-236 GVAMGKIKDLGNGM
+236 GVAMGEIKDLGNGL

-370 AAAIDSLR
+370 SAAIDSLR

-384 GALIK
+384 EALIK

-463 LGFKGSALDAVHAV
+463 LGFKGTTLDAVHAV

-511 VAKAIDKIKQLFT
+511 IALVIDKIKQLFT
-524 ASGISSFVDVLKKL
+524 ASGISSFIDVLKKL

-553 AIMVNGIIKAFS
+553 AIMVNGIVKAFS

-612 LGVKGALK
+612 LGVKGVLK
-620 AYQEDLEAKKL
+620 ACQEDLEAKKL

-665 LFGGLMGALKIL
+665 LFGGLIGALKIL
-677 SKYMGDLKKVGRTSV
+677 SNYMGDLEKVGRTST
-692 LMISMA
+692 LMIAMS
-698 IAIGILAGALKKIAS
+698 ISILILAGALKKIAS

-722 IIALGAIMA
+722 MIALGFIMGIMLA
-731 YMIGTAKLLGKG
+731 VAKGLGTG
-743 GKNLTKGAGQLI
+743 GKQLEKGAGQLI

-765 SAIKALGKLEP
+765 SAIKSIGKLDP
-776 EQMLQGI
+776 IQMATGVL
-783 AGFGAIMLILVGLS
+783 GLS
-797 SYMSRQKADM
+797 SIIVLLTALSEHLSKKKADM
-807 IKGSAGI
+807 VSGSAGI
-814 IAMAIGIRIIASAIK
+814 IALAIGIKIISSAVK
-829 SMGSMENDQFLQG
+829 SLGSMNPTKMVKG
-842 LAGFGAIMLIL
+842 LLGFSAIMLVLAGISEF
-853 VGLSSYLS
+853 LSEKKASFAS
-861 RHGGTF
+861 GG
-867 AKGGASMLI
+867 GSMLI
-876 LSVSLLI
+876 LSVALLI

-888 KQFGEMEW
+888 KQFSQMEW

-904 AIGGILV
+904 AIGGILI
-911 FATILALLGKMG
+911 FAAGLSLIGKMG
-923 PSILLGATSLLIAG
+923 SSLLLGASGLLVAG
-937 VALSIMVPVLKKLGE
+937 VALSIFVPVIKKLGE
-952 IKWETMAKAGGYLLG
+952 IDFKTIGTAMLYLVGVLAVLG
-967 IMVALVLLGAVASAL
+967 VAAYALVS
-982 MDTGAILALAA
+982 TGALAA
-993 LAGTLLLF
+993 MASLAGVLLLF
-1001 GAGIALIG
+1001 GAGIALVG

-1017 GIAALAA
+1017 GIASLAA
-1024 SLTVSAAA
+1024 SLTVNAAA

-1044 IMLIPNTIKAL
+1044 IMLIPNTVKAL

-1062 IVTIA
+1062 IQTIA
-1067 NSFDQIADALVT
+1067 NSFGQIADALVT
-1079 IIVKICDVLITCVP
+1079 IIIGLCDILIQCVP
-1093 KIVETILVIF
+1093 KIVETLLVIF
-1103 TSLLESLA
+1103 TALLESLA
-1111 EHYPD
+1111 THLPAII
-1116 MLDAGMRIIIAFL
+1116 DAGMRIVIAFI
-1129 EGLALKLP
+1129 EGIALKLP

-1166 DAMQNLGQ
+1166 DAMINLGT
-1174 AMLDGLC
+1174 AMIDGLC
-1181 TFLGINSPSKK
+1181 TFLGINSPSTK
-1192 FMEIGLNIIQGLI
+1192 FMEIGKYIIEGLI
-1205 NGLVDGIV
+1205 NGLVDGV
-1213 KVVTKVK
+1213 VNLVTKVK
-1220 EIANKMAEAVHE
+1220 EIANKMADAVHE
-1232 KIAKF
+1232 KITKF
-1237 KEIGGKL
+1237 KEIGGNL

-1253 DFKDKVVNKVKSV
+1253 DFKNKVVNKVRSV
-1266 AKGAVSTLKDFINNF
+1266 AKGAVSILKDFINNF
-1281 KEAGKNLMNGLKDG
+1281 KDAGKNLMNGLKDG

-1315 DTIKKALGIHSPSTV
+1315 DTIKKVLGIHSPSTV

-1339 QGMING
+1339 QGMVNG
-1345 ISMMGKA
+1345 ITAMGKM
-1352 VSKVSEKVGNLAI
+1352 VGRVSERVGNLAI

-1377 LLSTDIDSEPT
+1377 LLSTDIDAEPT
-1388 IKPVLDL
+1388 ITPVLDL

-1405 NGMFNNQTVG
+1405 NSMFNNQSVG

-1432 TNNEMLSA
+1432 SNNEMLSA
-1440 IKDLGKSLDNA
+1440 IKDLGKSLSNA

-1458 VNGVNYSGDSD
+1458 VNGVNYSGDGD
-1469 VQSAIETLVRAVTV
+1469 VQSAIETLVRAANI
-1483 EGRV
+1483 ERRS

>member
-1 MSANTVDQKV
+1 MSTTVDQKV
-11 VEMRFDNKDFEK
+11 VEMRFDNSNFEK
-23 NTHQTMSTLDKLKQS
+23 NTQQTMSTLEKLKQS

-52 TKQRGMKFEGL
+52 QKQRGMKFEGL

-77 EAIAFSALNNITNRA
+77 EAIAFSVLNNITNRA
-92 INAGISITKA
+92 VNAGLSIAKS
-102 LTIDPISTGFQEY
+102 LTIDPVATGYQEY

-144 KYADQ
+144 LYADK

-450 TGLTIIFKAISAI
+450 TGLTIIFKAISAL
-463 LGFKGSALDAVHAV
+463 LGFKGTALDAVHAV
-477 SQWVQGL
+477 SQWIQGL

-511 VAKAIDKIKQLFT
+511 IAKAIDKIKQLFT
-524 ASGISSFVDVLKKL
+524 SSGINSFIDVLKKL

-553 AIMVNGIIKAFS
+553 AIMVNGIVKAFS

-603 IGKTFKEVL
+603 IGKTFKDIL
-612 LGVKGALK
+612 LGVKGVLK

-657 KGLGGIGV
+657 KGLGGIGI
-665 LFGGLMGALKIL
+665 LFGGLMASLKIL
-677 SKYMGDLKKVGRTSV
+677 SKYMGDIKKVGRTSV

-904 AIGGILV
+904 AIAGILL
-911 FATILALLGKMG
+911 FATGLALVGKMG
-923 PSILLGATSLLIAG
+923 PSLLLAATGLLVAG
-937 VALSIMVPVLKKLGE
+937 VALAIFVPIIKKLGE
-952 IKWETMAKAGGYLLG
+952 IDFKTIGTAMLYLVGILAILG
-967 IMVALVLLGAVASAL
+967 VAAYALVA
-982 MDTGAILALAA
+982 TGALAAMAA
-993 LAGTLLLF
+993 LAGVLLLF
-1001 GAGIALIG
+1001 GAGIALVG
-1009 AGLMMIGA
+1009 VGLALVGA
-1017 GIAALAA
+1017 GITALAA

-1213 KVVTKVK
+1213 KVVTKVQ
-1220 EIANKMAEAVHE
+1220 EIANKMAEAVHD

-1237 KEIGGKL
+1237 KEIGGNL

-1266 AKGAVSTLKDFINNF
+1266 ANGAVSTLKDFITNF
-1281 KEAGKNLMNGLKDG
+1281 KSAGKDLMNGLKEG

-1309 IANGAI
+1309 IANSAI
-1315 DTIKKALGIHSPSTV
+1315 DAIKNALGIHSPSTV

-1352 VSKVSEKVGNLAI
+1352 VSKISEKVGNLAI

-1395 SEIQNGVGKM
+1395 SEIQNGVGIM
-1405 NGMFNNQTVG
+1405 NDMFGNRTVG

-1426 SRNRMN
+1426 SRNR
-1432 TNNEMLSA
+1432 NNNNDMISA
-1440 IKDLGKSLDNA
+1440 IKDLEKSLSNA

-1458 VNGVNYSGDSD
+1458 VNGVSYSGDGD
-1469 VQSAIETLVRAVTV
+1469 VQSAIETLVRAATV

>member
-1 MSANTVDQKV
+1 MSATIDQKV

-23 NTHQTMSTLDKLKQS
+23 NTHQTMSTLEKLKQS
-38 LKFTGATKGLEEIE
+38 LKLNGATKGLEEIE
-52 TKQRGMKFEGL
+52 TKQRGMKFDGL
-63 AAGIE
+63 VSGIE
-68 TVQMKFSAM
+68 TVQMKFSALEVM
-77 EAIAFSALNNITNRA
+77 AFSALQNITNRA

-102 LTIDPISTGFQEY
+102 LTIDPIATGYQEY

-183 EAAVSGASSMEASRA
+183 EAAVSGANSMEASRA

-250 YSTGKETY
+250 YDTGKETY

-280 TLQEYSNEETEIG
+280 TLQDYSNEYTEIG
-293 KKAYDAATKVR
+293 RKSYDAATKVR

-311 TLKEAAQSGWGMTWE
+311 TLKEAAQSGWGVTWE

-343 DKIGGILDASSKAR
+343 DKIGGILEASSNAR

-404 KRLIEMTEAVK
+404 KRLIAMTEAVK

-445 VNIFK
+445 VNIIK

-497 AEFVSGAVDKIRDA
+497 AEFVSGAVDKIREA
-511 VAKAIDKIKQLFT
+511 IAKAIDKIKQLFT
-524 ASGISSFVDVLKKL
+524 SSGISSFIDVLKKL

-553 AIMVNGIIKAFS
+553 AIIVNGIINAFS
-565 SGSNTMLSLV
+565 SGSGTLNALV
-575 NGTLLGTILLKIK
+575 SGTLLGTILLKIK
-588 QFVDN
+588 QFIDN
-593 FHNTSKEILS
+593 FHSTSKEILG
-603 IGKTFKEVL
+603 ILDGFKQLISGVTGVL
-612 LGVKGALK
+612 KGM
-620 AYQEDLEAKKL
+620 QEDLEAKKL
-631 LKIAIAV
+631 VKIAIAV

-657 KGLGGIGV
+657 KGLGGIGI

-677 SKYMGDLKKVGRTSV
+677 SKYMGDLKKVGRTSA
-692 LMISMA
+692 LMIAMS
-698 IAIGILAGALKKIAS
+698 ISILILAGALKKVAS

-722 IIALGAIMA
+722 MIALGFIMGIMLA
-731 YMIGTAKLLGKG
+731 VAKGLGTG
-743 GKNLTKGAGQLI
+743 GKQLEKGAGQLI
-755 LMAVA
+755 LMAIA

-765 SAIKALGKLEP
+765 NAIKAMGKLEP
-776 EQMLQGI
+776 EQLIRGL
-783 AGFGAIMLILVGLS
+783 AGFGTIMLILVGLS
-797 SYMSRQKADM
+797 SYLSRQKADM
-807 IKGSAGI
+807 MKGSAGI
-814 IAMAIGIRIIASAIK
+814 IALAIGIRIIASAIK
-829 SMGSMENDQFLQG
+829 AMGSMENDQFLQG

-861 RHGGTF
+861 RHEATL
-867 AKGGASMLI
+867 AKGGGSMLI

-888 KQFGEMEW
+888 KQFGQMEW
-896 ESLGKAGA
+896 GSLGKAGA
-904 AIGGILV
+904 AIGGILI
-911 FATILALLGKMG
+911 FATGLALIGKMG

-952 IKWETMAKAGGYLLG
+952 INWKTMAVAGGYLLG
-967 IMVALVLLGAVASAL
+967 IMAALVLLGAVASAL

-1009 AGLMMIGA
+1009 VGLTMIAA
-1017 GIAALAA
+1017 GITALEA
-1024 SLTVSAAA
+1024 SLTVSTAA
-1032 IVAQLTIILTGI
+1032 IIAQITIVLTAI
-1044 IMLIPNTIKAL
+1044 IMLIPNIIKAF

-1062 IVTIA
+1062 IKTIA
-1067 NSFDQIADALVT
+1067 DSFEQIADAVAT
-1079 IIVKICDVLITCVP
+1079 IIIGICDVLIQCVP
-1093 KIVETILVIF
+1093 KIVETLLVIF
-1103 TSLLESLA
+1103 TALLESLA
-1111 EHYPD
+1111 EHLPD
-1116 MLDAGMRIIIAFL
+1116 IIDAGMRIVIALL
-1129 EGLALKLP
+1129 EGIALKLP

-1152 GVADAIRNNAQAIK
+1152 GLADAIRNNAQAIK
-1166 DAMQNLGQ
+1166 DAMVNLGS
-1174 AMLDGLC
+1174 AMIDGLC
-1181 TFLGINSPSKK
+1181 TFLGINSPSTK
-1192 FMEIGLNIIQGLI
+1192 FMEIGKYIIEGLI
-1205 NGLVDGIV
+1205 NGLVDSV
-1213 KVVTKVK
+1213 VNLVTKVK
-1220 EIANKMAEAVHE
+1220 EIANKMADAVRE

-1237 KEIGGKL
+1237 KEIGGNL

-1253 DFKDKVVNKVKSV
+1253 GFKDKVVDKVQSV
-1266 AKGAVSTLKDFINNF
+1266 AKGAVSILKDFINNF
-1281 KEAGKNLMNGLKDG
+1281 KDAGKNLMNGLKDG
-1295 ITAAKDKVVNKVKS
+1295 INAAKDKVVNKVKS
-1309 IANGAI
+1309 IANSAI

-1339 QGMING
+1339 QGMVNG
-1345 ISMMGKA
+1345 ITAMGKM
-1352 VSKVSEKVGNLAI
+1352 VGRVSERVGNLAI

-1377 LLSTDIDSEPT
+1377 LLSTDVDAEPT
-1388 IKPVLDL
+1388 ITPVLDL

-1405 NGMFNNQTVG
+1405 NSMFNNQSVG

-1432 TNNEMLSA
+1432 SNNEMLSA
-1440 IKDLGKSLDNA
+1440 IKDLGKSLSNA

-1458 VNGVNYSGDSD
+1458 VNGVNYSGDGD
-1469 VQSAIETLVRAVTV
+1469 VQSAIETLVRAATV

>member
-1 MSANTVDQKV
+1 MSATIDQKV

-23 NTHQTMSTLDKLKQS
+23 NTHQTMSTLEKLKQS
-38 LKFTGATKGLEEIE
+38 LKLNGATKGLEEIE

-77 EAIAFSALNNITNRA
+77 EAIAFSALQNITNRA

-134 TIKEQLEELN
+134 VIKEQLEELN

-198 MYNIAQSLSMGYM
+198 MYNIAQSLSTGYM
-211 QFIDW
+211 QLIDW

-236 GVAMGKIKDLGNGM
+236 GVAMGEIKDLGNGL

-463 LGFKGSALDAVHAV
+463 LGFKGTALDAAHAV

-511 VAKAIDKIKQLFT
+511 IALVIDKIKQLFT
-524 ASGISSFVDVLKKL
+524 ASGISSFIDVLKKL

-553 AIMVNGIIKAFS
+553 AIMVNGIVKAFS

-593 FHNTSKEILS
+593 FHKTSKEILS
-603 IGKTFKEVL
+603 IGKTFKEIL

-631 LKIAIAV
+631 LKISIAV

-665 LFGGLMGALKIL
+665 LFGGLIGALKIL
-677 SKYMGDLKKVGRTSV
+677 SNYMGDLEKVGRTST
-692 LMISMA
+692 LMIAMS
-698 IAIGILAGALKKIAS
+698 ISILILAGALKKIAS

-722 IIALGAIMA
+722 MIALGFIMGIMLA
-731 YMIGTAKLLGKG
+731 VAKGLGTG
-743 GKNLTKGAGQLI
+743 GKQLEKGAGQLI

-765 SAIKALGKLEP
+765 SAIKSIGKLDP
-776 EQMLQGI
+776 IQMATGVL
-783 AGFGAIMLILVGLS
+783 GLS
-797 SYMSRQKADM
+797 SIIVLLTALSEYLSKKKADM
-807 IKGSAGI
+807 VSGSAGI
-814 IAMAIGIRIIASAIK
+814 IALAIGIKIISSAVK
-829 SMGSMENDQFLQG
+829 SLGSMNPTKMVKG
-842 LAGFGAIMLIL
+842 LLGFSAIMLVLAGISEF
-853 VGLSSYLS
+853 LSEKKASFAS
-861 RHGGTF
+861 GG
-867 AKGGASMLI
+867 GSMLI
-876 LSVSLLI
+876 LSVALLI

-888 KQFGEMEW
+888 KQFGQMEW

-904 AIGGILV
+904 AIGGILI
-911 FATILALLGKMG
+911 FAAGLSLIGKMG
-923 PSILLGATSLLIAG
+923 PSLLLGASGLLVAG
-937 VALSIMVPVLKKLGE
+937 VALSIFVPVIKKLGE
-952 IKWETMAKAGGYLLG
+952 IDFKTIGTAMLYLVGVLAVLG
-967 IMVALVLLGAVASAL
+967 VAAYALVS
-982 MDTGAILALAA
+982 TGALAA
-993 LAGTLLLF
+993 MASLAGVLLLF
-1001 GAGIALIG
+1001 GAGIALVG

-1017 GIAALAA
+1017 GIASLAA

-1044 IMLIPNTIKAL
+1044 IMLIPNTVKAL

-1062 IVTIA
+1062 IQTMA
-1067 NSFDQIADALVT
+1067 NSFGQIADALVT
-1079 IIVKICDVLITCVP
+1079 IIIGLCDILIQCVP
-1093 KIVETILVIF
+1093 KIVETLLVIF
-1103 TSLLESLA
+1103 TALLESLA
-1111 EHYPD
+1111 THLPAII
-1116 MLDAGMRIIIAFL
+1116 DAGMRIVIAFI
-1129 EGLALKLP
+1129 EGIALKLP

-1152 GVADAIRNNAQAIK
+1152 GVADAIRNNAQSIK
-1166 DAMQNLGQ
+1166 DAMINLGT

-1181 TFLGINSPSKK
+1181 TFLGINSPSTK
-1192 FMEIGLNIIQGLI
+1192 FMEIGKYIIEGLI
-1205 NGLVDGIV
+1205 NGLVDGVVNI
-1213 KVVTKVK
+1213 VTKVK
-1220 EIANKMAEAVHE
+1220 EIANKMADAVRE

-1237 KEIGGKL
+1237 KEIGGNL

-1253 DFKDKVVNKVKSV
+1253 NFKDKVVNKVQSV
-1266 AKGAVSTLKDFINNF
+1266 AKGAVSKLKDFINNF
-1281 KEAGKNLMNGLKDG
+1281 KDAGKNLMNGLKDG

-1309 IANGAI
+1309 IANSAI
-1315 DTIKKALGIHSPSTV
+1315 DTIKKVLGIHSPSTV
-1330 FRKIGEYTI
+1330 FCKIGEYTI
-1339 QGMING
+1339 QGMVNG
-1345 ISMMGKA
+1345 ITAMGKM
-1352 VSKVSEKVGNLAI
+1352 VGRVSERVGNLAI

-1377 LLSTDIDSEPT
+1377 LLSTDIDAEPT
-1388 IKPVLDL
+1388 ITPVLDL

-1405 NGMFNNQTVG
+1405 NSMFNNQSVG

-1432 TNNEMLSA
+1432 SNNEMLSA
-1440 IKDLGKSLDNA
+1440 IKDLGKSLNNA

-1458 VNGVNYSGDSD
+1458 VNGVSYSGDSD
-1469 VQSAIETLVRAVTV
+1469 VQSAIETLVRAATV

>member
-1 MSANTVDQKV
+1 MSATIDQKV

-23 NTHQTMSTLDKLKQS
+23 NTHQTMSTLEKLKQS
-38 LKFTGATKGLEEIE
+38 LKLNGATKGLEEIE

-63 AAGIE
+63 VSGIE
-68 TVQMKFSAM
+68 TVQMKFSALEVM
-77 EAIAFSALNNITNRA
+77 AFSALQNITNRA
-92 INAGISITKA
+92 INAGISITKS

-115 EEKMGSVRTMLM
+115 EEKMGSIRTMLM

-175 QAMKGISN
+175 QAIKGISN
-183 EAAVSGASSMEASRA
+183 EAAVAGADSMQASRA

-211 QFIDW
+211 QYIDW
-216 KSIENANMATVE
+216 KSVEFANMGTVE
-228 FKTNLMKT
+228 FKKNLIKT
-236 GVAMGKIKDLGNGM
+236 GIAMGKVKEVGEGL
-250 YSTGKETY
+250 YSTGKDTY

-268 KDQWLTSDVLLT
+268 KDQWLSNDVLLT
-280 TLQEYSNEETEIG
+280 TLQEYANEETEIG

-343 DKIGGILDASSKAR
+343 DKIGGIIDASSKAR

-445 VNIFK
+445 VNIIK

-497 AEFVSGAVDKIRDA
+497 AEFVSGAVDKIREA
-511 VAKAIDKIKQLFT
+511 IAKAIDKMKQLFT
-524 ASGISSFVDVLKKL
+524 SSGISSFVDVLKKL

-553 AIMVNGIIKAFS
+553 AIIVNGITSAFS
-565 SGSNTMLSLV
+565 SGSGTLNALV
-575 NGTLLGTILLKIK
+575 SGTLLGTILLKIK
-588 QFVDN
+588 QFIDN
-593 FHNTSKEILS
+593 FDDTVKNISGV
-603 IGKTFKEVL
+603 GKNIIEVL
-612 LGVKGALK
+612 KGVRGVLK
-620 AYQEDLEAKKL
+620 SYQDEIQARKIRT
-631 LKIAIAV
+631 IAIAV

-657 KGLGGIGV
+657 KGLGGIGA
-665 LFGGLMGALKIL
+665 LFVGLMKALNTL
-677 SKYMGDLKKVGRTSV
+677 SKYTGDIKNVARVSA
-692 LMISMA
+692 LMIAMS
-698 IAIGILAGALKKIAS
+698 ISILILAGALKKVAS

-722 IIALGAIMA
+722 MIALGFIMSLMVA
-731 YMIGTAKLLGKG
+731 MVKDLGNG
-743 GKNLTKGAGQLI
+743 GKNIEKGAGQLI
-755 LMAVA
+755 LMAIA

-765 SAIKALGKLEP
+765 NAIKAMGKLEP
-776 EQMLQGI
+776 AQLATGVLGLSSIIVLLAALSEYLSKKKADMVSGSVGIIALAVGIKIIASAVKSLGSMDPTKMAQGLL
-783 AGFGAIMLILVGLS
+783 GFSAIMLIL
-797 SYMSRQKADM
+797 
-807 IKGSAGI
+807 AGI
-814 IAMAIGIRIIASAIK
+814 S
-829 SMGSMENDQFLQG
+829 E
-842 LAGFGAIMLIL
+842 
-853 VGLSSYLS
+853 YLS
-861 RHGGTF
+861 RKEASF
-867 AKGGASMLI
+867 AKGGASMLV
-876 LSVSLLI
+876 LSVALLI

-888 KQFGEMEW
+888 KQFGQMEW

-904 AIGGILV
+904 AIGGILI
-911 FATILALLGKMG
+911 FATGLALIGKMG

-952 IKWETMAKAGGYLLG
+952 INWKTMAVAGGYLLG
-967 IMVALVLLGAVASAL
+967 IMTALVLLGAVASAL

-1009 AGLMMIGA
+1009 AGLMMISA
-1017 GIAALAA
+1017 GIASLSA

-1062 IVTIA
+1062 IKTIA
-1067 NSFDQIADALVT
+1067 DSFGQIADALVT
-1079 IIVKICDVLITCVP
+1079 IIIGLCDILIQCVP
-1093 KIVETILVIF
+1093 KIVETLLVIF
-1103 TSLLESLA
+1103 TALLESLA
-1111 EHYPD
+1111 EHLPD
-1116 MLDAGMRIIIAFL
+1116 IIDAGMRIVIALL
-1129 EGLALKLP
+1129 EGIALKLP

-1152 GVADAIRNNAQAIK
+1152 GLADAIRNNAQAIK
-1166 DAMQNLGQ
+1166 DAMVNLGS
-1174 AMLDGLC
+1174 AMIDGLC
-1181 TFLGINSPSKK
+1181 TFLGINSPSTK
-1192 FMEIGLNIIQGLI
+1192 FMEIGKYIIEGLI
-1205 NGLVDGIV
+1205 NGLVDSV
-1213 KVVTKVK
+1213 VNLVTKVK
-1220 EIANKMAEAVHE
+1220 EIANKMADAVRE

-1237 KEIGGKL
+1237 KEIGGNL
-1244 INALKDGVA
+1244 IDALKDGVA
-1253 DFKDKVVNKVKSV
+1253 NFKDKAVDKVQSV
-1266 AKGAVSTLKDFINNF
+1266 AKGAVSILKDFIGNF
-1281 KEAGKNLMNGLKDG
+1281 KDAGKDLMNGLKDG
-1295 ITAAKDKVVNKVKS
+1295 INAAKDKVVNKVKS

-1339 QGMING
+1339 QGMVNG
-1345 ISMMGKA
+1345 ITAMGKM
-1352 VSKVSEKVGNLAI
+1352 VGRVSERVGNLAI

-1377 LLSTDIDSEPT
+1377 LLSTDVDAEPT
-1388 IKPVLDL
+1388 ITPVLDL

-1405 NGMFNNQTVG
+1405 NSMFNNQSVG

-1432 TNNEMLSA
+1432 SNNEMLSA
-1440 IKDLGKSLDNA
+1440 IKDLGKSLNNA

-1458 VNGVNYSGDSD
+1458 VNGVSYSGDGD
-1469 VQSAIETLVRAVTV
+1469 VQSAIETLVRAATV